1 MEGRREKREVGDGTV
16 ELDFRDI
23 CVRLMWTKDSKDG
36 SRKKF
41 KDKLLNEFSGKLIV
55 DFRRQGGTFIMN
67 DMVVKMTES
76 INIIDL
82 KEELLSAF
90 DRSNRRGGKVEVI
103 SETVFHLFD
112 ADTLKGNL
120 TLSFFPDQKKAMAQG
135 NPDTLRDFIRMYS
148 NAINKLSS
156 NTAIT
161 SGQVLNASEPWIE
174 SQESDPIDEN
184 IDVSSDTTPILQDTP
199 TTVGE
204 FDRLCNVD
212 ETVLEPIEHVDKSI
226 FGTFQKVVMQELRD
240 MKEDVKS
247 IVLELPTLKELKKSF
262 DALEFQYK
270 SEISDLNA
278 QVLVLGEDAKRFTK
292 HLEKAEKIYRL

>member
-16 ELDFRDI
+16 ELDIRDI
-23 CVRLMWTKDSKDG
+23 CVRLMWTKDTTKDS

-55 DFRRQGGTFIMN
+55 DFRRQGGAFIMN

-103 SETVFHLFD
+103 SETVFRLFD

-120 TLSFFPDQKKAMAQG
+120 TISFFPDQKKAMAQG

-161 SGQVLNASEPWIE
+161 
-174 SQESDPIDEN
+174 
-184 IDVSSDTTPILQDTP
+184 
-199 TTVGE
+199 
-204 FDRLCNVD
+204 
-212 ETVLEPIEHVDKSI
+212 VDK
-226 FGTFQKVVMQELRD
+226 LYN
-240 MKEDVKS
+240 
-247 IVLELPTLKELKKSF
+247 IVS
-262 DALEFQYK
+262 Y
-270 SEISDLNA
+270 ISDSYI
-278 QVLVLGEDAKRFTK
+278 VVSYKV
-292 HLEKAEKIYRL
+292 I